1 MRTPLTAIPVLA
13 GFAAPAALLALAAC
27 GGGGSATTSGTTPD
41 GGQGPVTTL
50 AELMLPQQLPRWAR
64 FTPVIQFGN
73 ELRAGGAPPPARS
86 ALAPVAVHG
95 AATVSHGTVQDGV
108 GAGTLTDYLQRDAAA
123 RQDGV
128 LYRFGE
134 APTVRYVEGTTAG
147 QVDEI
152 VGVVRL
158 LNASLPRDFQL
169 TVGGNP
175 VSAAADAA
183 GTSPATLAG
192 GQILVEYDRRENWE
206 AILSYPTDSV
216 GVAQFW
222 TQNGPVVTAR
232 VWVDDTR
239 APASASATIL
249 AHELIHALGR
259 THPDPARFPD
269 SIMNI
274 PAAGVPGYLLQ
285 SLDRDALLAVYSTLP
300 PLATP
305 GAIATDLGPWAD
317 ESIHVRGDLG
327 GLAFGASLRNGLVQ
341 PWAAVPR
348 PGIDHEDNPQLTG
361 SATWSGRLL
370 GLTPG
375 AASVGGAADMTI
387 DLAQLRGN
395 LDFTGLESWAGA
407 PGLASSGTTWLD
419 GDLNY
424 TVRVEGNTFGR
435 TGGDEGMIMGV
446 FSGASHEG
454 MGGTLTR
461 DDLAAGFAGT
471 R

>member
-1 MRTPLTAIPVLA
+1 MAVHGRRH
-13 GFAAPAALLALAAC
+13 GK
-27 GGGGSATTSGTTPD
+27 
-41 GGQGPVTTL
+41 
-50 AELMLPQQLPRWAR
+50 PRHR
-64 FTPVIQFGN
+64 PGRRRRGYPHR
-73 ELRAGGAPPPARS
+73 LPPARRRGTPGRRPLPLPAKRPRCATS
-86 ALAPVAVHG
+86 RAPRPGKSTRSWA
-95 AATVSHGTVQDGV
+95 S
-108 GAGTLTDYLQRDAAA
+108 L
-123 RQDGV
+123 
-128 LYRFGE
+128 
-134 APTVRYVEGTTAG
+134 
-147 QVDEI
+147 
-152 VGVVRL
+152 RL
-158 LNASLPRDFQL
+158 LNASLPREFQL

-305 GAIATDLGPWAD
+305 GAIATDLGPWA
-317 ESIHVRGDLG
+317 
-327 GLAFGASLRNGLVQ
+327 
-341 PWAAVPR
+341 
-348 PGIDHEDNPQLTG
+348 
-361 SATWSGRLL
+361 
-370 GLTPG
+370 
-375 AASVGGAADMTI
+375 
-387 DLAQLRGN
+387 
-395 LDFTGLESWAGA
+395 GA

-435 TGGDEGMIMGV
+435 TGGGEGRITGV
-446 FSGASHEG
+446 FSGANHEG
-454 MGGTLTR
+454 MAGTLTR
-461 DDLAAGFAGT
+461 DDLRAGFAGT